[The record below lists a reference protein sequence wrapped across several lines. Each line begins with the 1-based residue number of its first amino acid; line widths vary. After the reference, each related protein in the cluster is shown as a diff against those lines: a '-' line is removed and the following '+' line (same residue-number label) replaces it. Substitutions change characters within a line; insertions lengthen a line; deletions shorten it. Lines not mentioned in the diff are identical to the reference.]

1 MKMSIDDKKPNDL
14 SFKLFQNKPLDLTF
28 LETYF
33 IFYVKSNLAIIQF
46 CINQPLGMPISRRFS
61 FLGDSGNRGMAIC
74 HSSGIGETKTY
85 SQGSLGNLGEYFVSD
100 L

>member
-33 IFYVKSNLAIIQF
+33 IFYVKSNLAIIEMAKASRK
-46 CINQPLGMPISRRFS
+46 IRTLLGHLSDGQRTI
-61 FLGDSGNRGMAIC
+61 LAYL
-74 HSSGIGETKTY
+74 ETWIR
-85 SQGSLGNLGEYFVSD
+85 LYFF
-100 L
+100 